1 LFRLRLLSIDIRDGF
16 ALHGKRLAQIS
27 VLGRYPRNASNGTV
41 CLESTQRRNA
51 MNRSA
56 NAVWHG
62 GLKDG
67 KGTVSTQSGAVKELQ
82 YSFGSRFESG
92 VGTNP
97 EELLGAAHA
106 GCYSMALS
114 AQFTEAG
121 LKPETIDTTAQVTLE
136 ILKDGGPTITK
147 IHLTTKV
154 KAPGV
159 DKAKFDEL
167 ANNAKVGC
175 PLSKVL
181 KAAEITLDAS
191 LV

>member
-1 LFRLRLLSIDIRDGF
+1 
-16 ALHGKRLAQIS
+16 
-27 VLGRYPRNASNGTV
+27 
-41 CLESTQRRNA
+41 

-56 NAVWHG
+56 SAIWHG

-67 KGTVSTQSGAVKELQ
+67 KGTISTQSTAVKDLQ
-82 YSFGSRFESG
+82 YSFGSRFENG

-106 GCYSMALS
+106 GCFSMALS

-121 LKPETIDTTAQVTLE
+121 LKPETIETTAVVTLE

-154 KAPGV
+154 TAPGV
-159 DKAKFDEL
+159 DKAKFEEL
-167 ANNAKVGC
+167 ANNAKTGC

-181 KAAEITLDAS
+181 KAAEITLDAQ

>member
-1 LFRLRLLSIDIRDGF
+1 
-16 ALHGKRLAQIS
+16 
-27 VLGRYPRNASNGTV
+27 
-41 CLESTQRRNA
+41 

-56 NAVWHG
+56 SAVWHG

-67 KGTVSTQSGAVKELQ
+67 NGTISTQSTALKDLQ
-82 YSFGSRFESG
+82 YSFGSRFENG

-106 GCYSMALS
+106 GCFSMALS

-121 LKPETIDTTAQVTLE
+121 LKPETIDTTALVTLE

-159 DKAKFDEL
+159 DKAKFEEL
-167 ANNAKVGC
+167 ANNAKTGC

-181 KAAEITLDAS
+181 KAAEITLDAQ

>member
-1 LFRLRLLSIDIRDGF
+1 
-16 ALHGKRLAQIS
+16 
-27 VLGRYPRNASNGTV
+27 
-41 CLESTQRRNA
+41 

-56 NAVWHG
+56 SAVWHG
-62 GLKDG
+62 GLRDG
-67 KGTVSTQSGAVKELQ
+67 KGTISSESGALKDLQ

-121 LKPETIDTTAQVTLE
+121 LKPETIETTAKVTLE
-136 ILKDGGPTITK
+136 MLKDGGPTITK

-154 KAPGV
+154 TAQGV

-181 KAAEITLDAS
+181 KAAEITLDAT

>member
-1 LFRLRLLSIDIRDGF
+1 
-16 ALHGKRLAQIS
+16 
-27 VLGRYPRNASNGTV
+27 
-41 CLESTQRRNA
+41 

-56 NAVWHG
+56 SAVWHG

-67 KGTVSTQSGAVKELQ
+67 KGTISTQSTAVKDLQ
-82 YSFGSRFESG
+82 YSFGSRFENG

-106 GCYSMALS
+106 GCFSMALS

-121 LKPETIDTTAQVTLE
+121 LKPETIDTTAVVTLE
-136 ILKDGGPTITK
+136 MLKEGGPTITK

-154 KAPGV
+154 TAPGV

-167 ANNAKVGC
+167 AQNAKTGC

-181 KAAEITLDAS
+181 KAAEITLDAQ

>member
-1 LFRLRLLSIDIRDGF
+1 
-16 ALHGKRLAQIS
+16 
-27 VLGRYPRNASNGTV
+27 
-41 CLESTQRRNA
+41 

-56 NAVWHG
+56 SAVWHG

-67 KGTVSTQSGAVKELQ
+67 KGTISTQSTAVKDLQ

-106 GCYSMALS
+106 GCFSMALS

-121 LKPETIDTTAQVTLE
+121 LKPETIDTTAVVTLE
-136 ILKDGGPTITK
+136 ILKDGGPTITR

-154 KAPGV
+154 TAPGV
-159 DKAKFDEL
+159 DQAKFEEL
-167 ANNAKVGC
+167 ANNAKNGC

-181 KAAEITLDAS
+181 KAAEITLDAQ

>member
-1 LFRLRLLSIDIRDGF
+1 
-16 ALHGKRLAQIS
+16 
-27 VLGRYPRNASNGTV
+27 
-41 CLESTQRRNA
+41 

-56 NAVWHG
+56 SAIWHG

-67 KGTVSTQSGAVKELQ
+67 KGTVSTETGALKDLQ

-92 VGTNP
+92 PGTNP

-121 LKPETIDTTAQVTLE
+121 LKPESIETTAMVTLE
-136 ILKDGGPTITK
+136 MLKDGPTITK

-154 KAPGV
+154 TAPGV
-159 DKAKFDEL
+159 EQAKFEEL
-167 ANNAKVGC
+167 ANNAKTGC

>member
-1 LFRLRLLSIDIRDGF
+1 
-16 ALHGKRLAQIS
+16 
-27 VLGRYPRNASNGTV
+27 
-41 CLESTQRRNA
+41 

-56 NAVWHG
+56 SAVWHG

-67 KGTVSTQSGAVKELQ
+67 KGTVSTQTGALKEIQ
-82 YSFGSRFESG
+82 YSFGSRFEEGS
-92 VGTNP
+92 GTNP
-97 EELLGAAHA
+97 EELLAAAHA

-121 LKPETIDTTAQVTLE
+121 LKPETIETTAAVTLE
-136 ILKDGGPTITK
+136 MLKEGGPTITK

-154 KAPGV
+154 AAPGL
-159 DKAKFDEL
+159 DQAKFQEL

>member
-1 LFRLRLLSIDIRDGF
+1 
-16 ALHGKRLAQIS
+16 
-27 VLGRYPRNASNGTV
+27 
-41 CLESTQRRNA
+41 
-51 MNRSA
+51 MNRSGS
-56 NAVWHG
+56 AVWHG

-67 KGTVSTQSGAVKELQ
+67 KGTISTQSTAVKDLQ
-82 YSFGSRFESG
+82 YSFGSRFEDG

-106 GCYSMALS
+106 GCFSMALS

-121 LKPETIDTTAQVTLE
+121 LKPETIETTAVVTLE
-136 ILKDGGPTITK
+136 ILKEGGPTITK

-154 KAPGV
+154 KAEGV
-159 DKAKFDEL
+159 DKAKFEEL
-167 ANNAKVGC
+167 ANKAKTGC

-181 KAAEITLDAS
+181 KAAEITLDAQ

>member
-1 LFRLRLLSIDIRDGF
+1 
-16 ALHGKRLAQIS
+16 
-27 VLGRYPRNASNGTV
+27 
-41 CLESTQRRNA
+41 

-56 NAVWHG
+56 SAVWHG

-67 KGTVSTQSGAVKELQ
+67 KGTISTQSGAVKDLQ

-106 GCYSMALS
+106 GCFSMALS

-121 LKPETIDTTAQVTLE
+121 LKPDTIETTAVVTLDMLPE
-136 ILKDGGPTITK
+136 GPTITK

-154 KAPGV
+154 TAPGV

-167 ANNAKVGC
+167 ANNAKLGC

-181 KAAEITLDAS
+181 KAAEITLDAQ
-191 LV
+191 LVS

>member
-1 LFRLRLLSIDIRDGF
+1 
-16 ALHGKRLAQIS
+16 
-27 VLGRYPRNASNGTV
+27 
-41 CLESTQRRNA
+41 
-51 MNRSA
+51 MNRSGS
-56 NAVWHG
+56 AVWHG
-62 GLKDG
+62 SLKEG
-67 KGTVSTQSGAVKELQ
+67 KGTISTQSTALKDLQ
-82 YSFGSRFESG
+82 YSFGSRFADG

-106 GCYSMALS
+106 GCFSMALS

-121 LKPETIDTTAQVTLE
+121 LVPETIETTAQVTLE

-167 ANNAKVGC
+167 AGNAKAGC

>member
-1 LFRLRLLSIDIRDGF
+1 
-16 ALHGKRLAQIS
+16 
-27 VLGRYPRNASNGTV
+27 
-41 CLESTQRRNA
+41 

-56 NAVWHG
+56 SAIWHG
-62 GLKDG
+62 GLRDG
-67 KGTVSTQSGAVKELQ
+67 KGMVSTETGALKDLQ

-92 VGTNP
+92 TGTNP

-121 LKPETIDTTAQVTLE
+121 LKPDTIETTAQVTLE
-136 ILKDGGPTITK
+136 MLKDGPTITK

-154 KAPGV
+154 TAPGV
-159 DKAKFDEL
+159 DKAKFEEL
-167 ANNAKVGC
+167 ANAAKVKC

-181 KAAEITLDAS
+181 KAAEITLDAT